1 MEYKYTQPLEKLRVR
16 DSISHIYR
24 VKSDGVE
31 ERIQVEFVCLPYKCG
46 RNFKDY
52 PEKIN
57 ITTKMVRRD
66 LERGLTDYFE
76 RGKYNLP
83 FSVDRISRE
92 ETEKCKDIDSY
103 IILNFDIDSI
113 RGCGDRFIHI
123 HVQQLIQF
131 CKKKLNK

>member
-1 MEYKYTQPLEKLRVR
+1 
-16 DSISHIYR
+16 
-24 VKSDGVE
+24 
-31 ERIQVEFVCLPYKCG
+31 
-46 RNFKDY
+46 
-52 PEKIN
+52 
-57 ITTKMVRRD
+57 MVRRD

-131 CKKKLNK
+131 CKKKSDFRSDFRRIIFCLRNNSNCCFFAAVFYS